1 MQKIVRILGSS
12 SLRAESPSATMAIH
26 DHVVQPVRPTFEMLA
41 QQLANGLV
49 LGSVYAL
56 SALGFTLIFGAAR
69 IVNFAYGELLMIGA
83 FFTLTVMNA
92 TGAPFFLALPIAMA
106 GVAVLSVIMF
116 YLTLRPLMRG
126 SFTSLQGELQVIL
139 VTLGLLYLLRETAIV
154 LWGTAPRHMDMGVT
168 GIVQLGDVV
177 MTNQRLVV
185 IAIMMVLVGGL
196 YWLLYGTKIGKAL
209 RAIAQ
214 NREGAAAIGLNADRI
229 IAFVFAVSGAMACAA
244 GSLLGTLY
252 AVDPGMGGSPLLKS
266 FVIVIFGGLGSVP
279 GAIVGGIAIGLVE
292 NLAGAYI
299 SFAFKDAFTFLL
311 LIAVLLLRPS
321 GLFGRA
327 R

>member
-1 MQKIVRILGSS
+1 
-12 SLRAESPSATMAIH
+12 
-26 DHVVQPVRPTFEMLA
+26 MLA

-49 LGSVYAL
+49 LGSIYAL

-69 IVNFAYGELLMIGA
+69 VVNFAYGELLMLGA
-83 FFTLTVMNA
+83 FFTLTVMMWS
-92 TGAPFFLALPIAMA
+92 GMPFFVALPVAMV
-106 GVAVLSVIMF
+106 GVAILSVIIF
-116 YLTLRPLMRG
+116 LLTLRPLLRG
-126 SFTSLQGELQVIL
+126 AYTSLQGELKVIL
-139 VTLGLLYLLRETAIV
+139 VTLGLLYILREAAVII
-154 LWGTAPRHMDMGVT
+154 WGTAPRQMDMGIT
-168 GIVQLGDVV
+168 GIQMIGDVV
-177 MTNQRLVV
+177 VTNQRLVV
-185 IAIMMVLVGGL
+185 IGIMVLLVLAL
-196 YWLLYGTKIGKAL
+196 YWLLYRTKIGKAL

-214 NREGAAAIGLNADRI
+214 NREGALAIGLNTDRI

-252 AVDPGMGGSPLLKS
+252 AVEPHMGGAPLLKA

-299 SFAFKDAFTFLL
+299 SFAFKDVFTFLL
-311 LIAVLLLRPS
+311 LIAVLLLRPA

-327 R
+327 Q

>member
-1 MQKIVRILGSS
+1 
-12 SLRAESPSATMAIH
+12 
-26 DHVVQPVRPTFEMLA
+26 MLA

-49 LGSVYAL
+49 LGSIYAL

-69 IVNFAYGELLMIGA
+69 VVNFAYGELLMLGA
-83 FFTLTVMNA
+83 FFTLTVM
-92 TGAPFFLALPIAMA
+92 TYSGLPFFVALPVAMV
-106 GVAVLSVIMF
+106 GVALLSVVLF
-116 YLTLRPLMRG
+116 LLTLRPLLRG
-126 SFTSLQGELQVIL
+126 AYTSLHGELQVIL
-139 VTLGLLYLLRETAIV
+139 VTLGLLYILREAAIII
-154 LWGTAPRHMDMGVT
+154 WGTAPRQMDMGVT
-168 GIVQLGDVV
+168 GIQMVGDVV

-185 IAIMMVLVGGL
+185 IAIMAMLVVGL
-196 YWLLYGTKIGKAL
+196 YWLLYRTRIGKAL

-214 NREGAAAIGLNADRI
+214 NREGALAIGLNTDRV

-252 AVDPGMGGSPLLKS
+252 AVEPNMGGAPLLKA

-279 GAIVGGIAIGLVE
+279 GAIVGGLAIGLIE

-299 SFAFKDAFTFLL
+299 SFAFKDVFTFIL
-311 LIAVLLLRPS
+311 LIAVLLLRPA

-327 R
+327 Q